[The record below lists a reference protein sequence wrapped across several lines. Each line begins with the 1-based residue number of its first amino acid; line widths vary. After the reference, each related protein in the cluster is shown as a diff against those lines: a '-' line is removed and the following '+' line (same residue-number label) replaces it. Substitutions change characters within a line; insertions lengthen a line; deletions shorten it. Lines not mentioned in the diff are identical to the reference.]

1 MVANGLGPW
10 WFPAFARNFLTRLS
24 RRFFNEAAWDK
35 HDEGY
40 DRGAPSRAVCDRKFL
55 QEILRDASQTT
66 TTGRV
71 LGCVALAV
79 FYWLMVRLFGWA
91 SYTYSLPRLN

>member
-1 MVANGLGPW
+1 MIANGLGPW

-24 RRFFNEAAWDK
+24 KRFFNEAAWDK

-40 DRGAPSRAVCDRKFL
+40 DLGVPSRTVCDRKFL
-55 QEILRDASQTT
+55 QAMLRDASQTT

-71 LGCVALAV
+71 LACVGLALTYWALARV
-79 FYWLMVRLFGWA
+79 FGVF
-91 SYTYSLPRLN
+91 SYNRRRG

>member
-10 WFPAFARNFLTRLS
+10 WFPALLRTLLTRLS

-40 DRGAPSRAVCDRKFL
+40 NRGTPSRAECDRKFL
-55 QEILRDASQTT
+55 QAMLRDASQTT

-71 LGCVALAV
+71 LACVGLAV
-79 FYWLMVRLFGWA
+79 FYWSMVRLFGRF
-91 SYTYSLPRLN
+91 SFNYRN